1 MWRPADPEVVNKIV
15 CEMKHKF
22 IRHTNK
28 IFAPDKAFLRM
39 KEEQTL
45 QTFTPILYTVPPK
58 SKVSIQAMRALCT
71 PWEKGT
77 LVQLRKLAQEHGV
90 KGYYKYT
97 KAQLIEAVRRK
108 LQA

>member
-39 KEEQTL
+39 KEEQSIPR
-45 QTFTPILYTVPPK
+45 FTPILYTVPPK
-58 SKVSIQAMRALCT
+58 NKVSIHVSAI
-71 PWEKGT
+71 KK
-77 LVQLRKLAQEHGV
+77 RKC
-90 KGYYKYT
+90 
-97 KAQLIEAVRRK
+97 IEEINSFSTRVISGG
-108 LQA
+108 

>member
-28 IFAPDKAFLRM
+28 IRVPHKEFLRM
-39 KEEQTL
+39 KEEQTIP
-45 QTFTPILYTVPPK
+45 TFTSILYTVPPRN
-58 SKVSIQAMRALCT
+58 KVSIHAMRALCT

-77 LVQLRKLAQEHGV
+77 LIQLKQLAKDYKI

-97 KAQLIEAVRRK
+97 KDQLIEAIRK